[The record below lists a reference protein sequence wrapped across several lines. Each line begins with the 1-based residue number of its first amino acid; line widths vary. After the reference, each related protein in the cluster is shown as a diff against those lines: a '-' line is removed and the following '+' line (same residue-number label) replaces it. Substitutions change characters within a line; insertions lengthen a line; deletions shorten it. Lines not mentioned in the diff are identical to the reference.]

1 MHLRQVRRG
10 SILRPVDP
18 RLVSRDVAALLED
31 LPAEVGRFLRLV
43 AHSAPALR
51 SAAAQLR
58 AAEGMGLAP
67 RLRHAI
73 ALRVAELNGCDTCLP
88 PAEGAPPDAATAHRY
103 RCGLTD
109 DPKEQ
114 ALLALATK
122 LVLGRGRH
130 TRCAVEAARQLG
142 AGDEEIVETVA
153 LVGLFT
159 FANYV
164 ESVAG

>member
-1 MHLRQVRRG
+1 MHLQQVRSR
-10 SILRPVDP
+10 SVLRPVDP
-18 RLVSRDVAALLED
+18 RGMSPEVAALLASF
-31 LPAEVGRFLRLV
+31 PAAEGGFLRLA
-43 AHSAPALR
+43 AHSTPSLQ

-58 AAEGMGLAP
+58 EAAGMRLPP

-73 ALRVAELNGCDTCLP
+73 ALRVAELNGCPSGLAPSD
-88 PAEGAPPDAATAHRY
+88 GAPPDAATAGRY
-103 RCGLTD
+103 RRGLTD

-122 LVLGRGRH
+122 LVLERGRH

-159 FANYV
+159 FANYL

>member
-1 MHLRQVRRG
+1 MHLQPVRSG
-10 SILRPVDP
+10 SVLGPVDP
-18 RLVSRDVAALLED
+18 REVSSEVAALLEGI
-31 LPAEVGRFLRLV
+31 PAAEGRFLRLV
-43 AHSAPALR
+43 AHSTPALQ

-58 AAEGMGLAP
+58 AAAGMRLAP

-73 ALRVAELNGCDTCLP
+73 ALRVAELNGCEAGLAP
-88 PAEGAPPDAATAHRY
+88 PDGTPPDAATAHRY
-103 RCGLTD
+103 RRGLTD

-122 LVLGRGRH
+122 LVLERGRH

-159 FANYV
+159 FANYL
-164 ESVAG
+164 ENVAG